1 MAKGINKVTL
11 LGNLGK
17 DPEVHASNTGS
28 SVVTLSLATS
38 NSYQDKAGQWI
49 EQTEWHHV
57 TLFKRLAEIASEY
70 LKKGAKVYIEGKLQ
84 SQKYKDKEG
93 KDRTKLAIIA
103 NELQMLSSKTNGDPS
118 TPIDTNQNQATQ
130 QEGLNDDIPF

>member
-17 DPEVHASNTGS
+17 DPEVHASNAGS

-49 EQTEWHHV
+49 GQTESHHV

-70 LKKGAKVYIEGKLQ
+70 L
-84 SQKYKDKEG
+84 
-93 KDRTKLAIIA
+93 
-103 NELQMLSSKTNGDPS
+103 
-118 TPIDTNQNQATQ
+118 
-130 QEGLNDDIPF
+130 